1 MKKGRYF
8 GLFVFSVMAI
18 IAGTIGCRKPGDTE
32 SSEKFSNKLR
42 IAIAGSETTFVS
54 IANGQKYFSEA
65 GIPIEFQ
72 NITNPGEAL
81 SAIELGRLDI
91 NTVALIPTLNFISNG
106 SDLTIFGGI
115 RSEGGELITTP
126 NKKDNYKDITSLK
139 GRKVGIIH
147 LDTADYNTRKLLRG
161 KGIDPNQDIEYIEFD
176 SYLSIMEAL
185 KKGDLDY
192 GITISEMARVGEE
205 QGLVSVQ
212 KIADLVP
219 FYVCCRQVAKT
230 SSIREN
236 RDEYVALL
244 KAEIKGYKYLR
255 EKRGES
261 KKYLAE
267 LSGQPEDYFETVIY
281 SKTAPVF
288 SPDPARDKIIDFYNL
303 LKAEGVFPGEVSIE
317 DHIDSSLFEDAI
329 TQLLAE
335 SPNDAT
341 YLALLREFEANNTT
355 R

>member
-1 MKKGRYF
+1 MFIGISACDKSKG
-8 GLFVFSVMAI
+8 V
-18 IAGTIGCRKPGDTE
+18 E
-32 SSEKFSNKLR
+32 SRRFSNKLR
-42 IAIAGSETTFVS
+42 VAIAGSETTFVS
-54 IANGQKYFSEA
+54 IADGQNYFGEA

-91 NTVALIPTLNFISNG
+91 NTVALIPTLNFISGG

-126 NKKDNYKDITSLK
+126 DNRDNYRDITSLR

-147 LDTADYNTRKLLRG
+147 LDTADFNTRKLLRDR
-161 KGIDPNQDIEYIEFD
+161 GIDPGTEIEYIEFD
-176 SYLSIMEAL
+176 SYMSIMEAL
-185 KKGDLDY
+185 KKGTLDY

-212 KIADLVP
+212 KISDLVP

-244 KAEIKGYKYLR
+244 KAEIRGYKYLR
-255 EKRGES
+255 ENREES
-261 KKYLAE
+261 KRYLAE

-281 SKTAPVF
+281 SETAPVF
-288 SPDPARDKIIDFYNL
+288 SPDPARDKVIDFYNL
-303 LKAEGVFPGEVSIE
+303 LKEEGVFPGEARIE

-329 TQLLAE
+329 TQLLE
-335 SPNDAT
+335 ENPNDGT